1 MASSMDARKLRQ
13 TRGRYKI
20 WQTTDRP
27 YVLSVKKTNQYVYL
41 QLDRTED
48 RTTVLS
54 MCSKK
59 MTNEKVTVETAQKFG
74 EFFAKQLK
82 EMDAF
87 KKELPKVVYDR
98 SGYAYHGK
106 VKALAEGARAG
117 GLEF

>member
-1 MASSMDARKLRQ
+1 MANSMNARKTRQ

-27 YVLSVKKTNQYVYL
+27 YVLSVKKTNQYMYL
-41 QLDRTED
+41 QLDRAAD

-54 MCSKK
+54 VSSKK
-59 MTNEKVTVETAQKFG
+59 MTADKLTVETAQKFG
-74 EFFAKQLK
+74 EFFVKQLK
-82 EMDAF
+82 EIDAF
-87 KKELPKVVYDR
+87 KQELPKVVYDR